1 MAKAQRK
8 KAHARAE
15 AARARELTDRY
26 REDKASK
33 VVTFDDVAKLLDGP
47 YSVMKAKAKIDAFD
61 LPTVEIQGALSVRP
75 KDVDQE
81 VPVIKAIPQAPV
93 IIAAIEN
100 IKIKQDID
108 LLAYWP
114 DYGYANFDQLD
125 TMASLLEARSRFS
138 LVARTTEWI
147 DGVEWC
153 IAHLREPFADTSN
166 VTKVLCSQLYTKF
179 TPKLTESVVFAERA
193 QVDVEA
199 LNLSVNK
206 IPGEVVSGYQ
216 LLDFRENL
224 WLHTASIQVSM
235 LVLRDEYRGV
245 GIINP
250 SYQDFKLPDQ
260 RLRTAD
266 GFRASEPK
274 NERIICIFH
283 IDRHWVTFLVDRNI
297 HPKTMK
303 TTCYM
308 FDPMQSS
315 HNYNIIEKS
324 VRATIEDLLQLQD
337 QVIYE
342 KVKWCNQQ
350 DGSSCGVWCI
360 AVVEMLLA
368 KKPWGK
374 CIYDLLPYLR
384 MRFLHKALIFVESKI

>member
-1 MAKAQRK
+1 MTKAQRK
-8 KAHARAE
+8 RAHARAE
-15 AARARELTDRY
+15 AARARELTNRY

-33 VVTFDDVAKLLDGP
+33 VVTFDDVAELLDGP
-47 YSVMKAKAKIDAFD
+47 YSAMKAKAKIDAFD

-81 VPVIKAIPQAPV
+81 VPVIKAIPQAPAIV
-93 IIAAIEN
+93 AAIEK

-114 DYGYANFDQLD
+114 DYGYAIFDQLD

-153 IAHLREPFADTSN
+153 IADLREPLADTSN
-166 VTKVLCSQLYTKF
+166 VTKNERKWY
-179 TPKLTESVVFAERA
+179 AE
-193 QVDVEA
+193 V

-206 IPGEVVSGYQ
+206 TPGEVVSGYQ

-266 GFRASEPK
+266 GFRASDPK
-274 NERIICIFH
+274 NERVICIFH
-283 IDRHWVTFLVDRNI
+283 IDLHWVAFLVDRNI
-297 HPKTMK
+297 NPKTMK
-303 TTCYM
+303 ATCYM

-342 KVKWCNQQ
+342 KLKWCIQQ

-360 AVVEMLLA
+360 AVLEMLLA
-368 KKPWGK
+368 KKPWDK

-384 MRFLHKALIFVESKI
+384 MRFLHKALVFVESKI